1 MTAVVTLVV
10 HERFVDIPHPPF
22 ACCWHE
28 KIWYLVLLYLYTL
41 TVENQYRFD
50 KAVEIGSS

>member
-1 MTAVVTLVV
+1 
-10 HERFVDIPHPPF
+10 
-22 ACCWHE
+22 
-28 KIWYLVLLYLYTL
+28 LVLLYLYTL